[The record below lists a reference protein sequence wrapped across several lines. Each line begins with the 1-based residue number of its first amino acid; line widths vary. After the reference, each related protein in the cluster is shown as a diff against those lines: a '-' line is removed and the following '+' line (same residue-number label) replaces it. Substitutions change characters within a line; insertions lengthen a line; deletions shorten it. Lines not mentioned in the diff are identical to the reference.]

1 MAIDLDAGII
11 DQRVRGLVEIY
22 GARLALR
29 GKDDPARRASN
40 AFCALCVT
48 TLLDLD
54 LDEAVAAL
62 TDGGEDGGIDAIHVA
77 GLRDERPLVTLFQ
90 AKYEQ
95 KTLEGRHAFPASEV
109 PKLIE
114 TLRTIFDPGKPLT
127 KMKDIEVVVEEIR
140 SRMREGAIPVVRV
153 VLCNNGPRWG
163 ADGDARIAAAGFG
176 DEEVQWLHLNH
187 RRLVSL
193 LRAQKSIDT
202 MLDFDG
208 AAHHEDV
215 SFRRVFV
222 GKVPVATIAELMNA
236 HGDGLL
242 DRNIR
247 RFLGMSNRVNSRI
260 AQTLRSPED
269 RPNFYFYNNGLTMI
283 CRKLSFSSLR
293 QAHFQVKAE
302 GLQIINGGQTC
313 KTIQQVLGESFD
325 HEEYANTFVMVRLYQ
340 LDDADSRFGHAI
352 TYATNDQTPI
362 ELQDLRA
369 NDELQ
374 QRLVLDL
381 EQLGHVYKTKRDNQP
396 ADANTITSTRAAI
409 AVLTVLRRQPHLAR
423 FAESRLFD
431 SYYQRIF
438 TKDLNGAQVV
448 LSTRVFADVEEAVAV
463 GARAE
468 HAVVFLPYATHY
480 VAMLCGDLL
489 LGRELTV
496 PRAQGSRREPID
508 HRNLPTLLREWS
520 ERGGELVGRAL
531 MLIAMSLDR
540 LGIDQSASLQRV
552 AAQFRRADLLDAL
565 GQVTAQLSLEE
576 TSE

>member
-1 MAIDLDAGII
+1 MPTDLDAGII

-40 AFCALCVT
+40 AFCALCVA

-54 LDEAVAAL
+54 LDEAVASL
-62 TDGGEDGGIDAIHVA
+62 TDGGEDGGIDAIHVSS
-77 GLRDERPLVTLFQ
+77 LRDDQPLVTLFQ

-95 KTLEGRHAFPASEV
+95 KTLEGRHAFPASEI

-114 TLRTIFDPGKPLT
+114 TIRTIFDPGKPLA
-127 KMKDIEVVVEEIR
+127 KMRDIEVVVEEIR
-140 SRMREGAIPVVRV
+140 SRMREGAIPAVRV

-163 ADGDARIAAAGFG
+163 ADGDARIEAAGFG
-176 DEEVQWLHLNH
+176 DDEVQWQHLNH
-187 RRLVSL
+187 RRLVSF

-222 GKVPVATIAELMNA
+222 GKVPVATIAELMNE

-260 AQTLRSPED
+260 AQTLLSPED
-269 RPNFYFYNNGLTMI
+269 RSNFYFYNNGLTMI

-293 QAHFQVKAE
+293 QAHFQVKVE

-325 HEEYANTFVMVRLYQ
+325 RDEYANTSVMVRLYQ
-340 LDDADSRFGHAI
+340 LDDADHRFGHAI
-352 TYATNDQTPI
+352 TYATNDQTPV

-369 NDELQ
+369 NDEIQ
-374 QRLVLDL
+374 QQLTLDL
-381 EQLGHVYKTKRDNQP
+381 KGLGYVYKTKRDSQP
-396 ADANTITSTRAAI
+396 ADEKTITSTRAAI

-431 SYYQRIF
+431 SYYRRIF

-448 LSTRVFADVEEAVAV
+448 LATRIFADVHEAVSPV
-463 GARAE
+463 ARA
-468 HAVVFLPYATHY
+468 AAAKVFLPYATHY
-480 VAMLCGDLL
+480 IAMLCGDLL
-489 LGRELTV
+489 LRSNPTAPQAVRGQYALL
-496 PRAQGSRREPID
+496 D
-508 HRNLPTLLREWS
+508 HRNLSSYIQEWS
-520 ERGGELVGRAL
+520 KRSVDLMNRATV
-531 MLIAMSLDR
+531 LIEQALAR
-540 LGIDQSASLQRV
+540 LGIDETSSLQRI

-565 GQVTAQLSLEE
+565 SQVSIEGASD
-576 TSE
+576 

>member
-1 MAIDLDAGII
+1 MPPMATDLDAGII
-11 DQRVRGLVEIY
+11 DQRVRGLVAIY
-22 GARLALR
+22 GARLAQR

-40 AFCALCVT
+40 AFCALCVA

-54 LDEAVAAL
+54 LDEAVASL
-62 TDGGEDGGIDAIHVA
+62 TDGGEDGGIDAIHVTN
-77 GLRDERPLVTLFQ
+77 LRDDRPLVTLFQ

-95 KTLEGRHAFPASEV
+95 KSLEGRHAFPASEI

-114 TLRTIFDPGKPLT
+114 TIRTIFDPSKPLA
-127 KMKDIEVVVEEIR
+127 KMKDIEAVVEEIR
-140 SRMREGAIPVVRV
+140 SRMREGAIPIVRV

-163 ADGDARIAAAGFG
+163 ADGDARIEAAGFG
-176 DEEVQWLHLNH
+176 DEEVQWQHLDH

-222 GKVPVATIAELMNA
+222 GKVPVATIAELMNL

-260 AQTLRSPED
+260 AQTLLSPEG
-269 RPNFYFYNNGLTMI
+269 RSNFYFYNNGLTMI
-283 CRKLSFSSLR
+283 CRKLSFGSLR
-293 QAHFQVKAE
+293 QAHFQVKVE

-325 HEEYANTFVMVRLYQ
+325 REAYANTFVMVRLYQ
-340 LDDADSRFGHAI
+340 LDESDEQFGHAI

-362 ELQDLRA
+362 ELQDLRS
-369 NDELQ
+369 NDEIQ
-374 QRLVLDL
+374 QRLALDL
-381 EQLGHVYKTKRDNQP
+381 EQLGYTYKTKRDNQP
-396 ADANTITSTRAAI
+396 GNETTVTSKQAAI

-431 SYYQRIF
+431 TYYRQIF
-438 TKDLNGAQVV
+438 TKDLDGAQVV
-448 LSTRVFADVEEAVAV
+448 VATRVFDDVATMLAT
-463 GARAE
+463 
-468 HAVVFLPYATHY
+468 HPSPKPFLPYATHY
-480 VAMLCGDLL
+480 TAMVCG
-489 LGRELTV
+489 ELM
-496 PRAQGSRREPID
+496 RWGSKSLAEGKAID
-508 HRNLPTLLREWS
+508 HRNLSSLLAEWTL
-520 ERGGELVGRAL
+520 ERPRLVGIAL
-531 MLIAMSLDR
+531 AIIETSLQT
-540 LGIDQSASLQRV
+540 LGIEHDASLQRV
-552 AAQFRRADLLDAL
+552 SAQFRRADLLDPIMQSIRERLAKRHAD
-565 GQVTAQLSLEE
+565 G
-576 TSE
+576 

>member
-1 MAIDLDAGII
+1 MATDLDAGAI

-29 GKDDPARRASN
+29 GKDDSERRASN
-40 AFCALCVT
+40 AFCALSVA

-62 TDGGEDGGIDAIHVA
+62 TDGGEDGGVDALHVA
-77 GLRDERPLVTLFQ
+77 NLRGDRPLVTLFQ

-95 KTLEGRHAFPASEV
+95 KTLAGRHAFPASEI

-114 TLRTIFDPGKPLT
+114 TIRTIFDPNKALSR
-127 KMKDIEVVVEEIR
+127 MKDIEAPVEEIR

-163 ADGDARIAAAGFG
+163 ADGDDRIEAAGF
-176 DEEVQWLHLNH
+176 DAEEVQWQHFNH
-187 RRLVSL
+187 RLLVSL
-193 LRAQKSIDT
+193 LRAQKSIDA

-222 GKVPVATIAELMNA
+222 GKVPVASIAELMNA

-247 RFLGMSNRVNSRI
+247 RFLGVSNRVNSRI
-260 AQTLRSPED
+260 AHTLLSPED
-269 RPNFYFYNNGLTMI
+269 RSNFYFYNNGLTMI

-293 QAHFQVKAE
+293 QAHFQVKVE

-325 HEEYANTFVMVRLYQ
+325 REEYSNAFVMVRLYQ
-340 LDDADSRFGHAI
+340 LDDADEQFGHAI

-362 ELQDLRA
+362 ELQDLRS
-369 NDELQ
+369 NDEIQ
-374 QRLVLDL
+374 QRLALDL
-381 EQLGHVYKTKRDNQP
+381 EQLGYTYKTKRDNQP
-396 ADANTITSTRAAI
+396 STEITITSKQAAI
-409 AVLTVLRRQPHLAR
+409 AVLTVLRRQPHVAR

-431 SYYQRIF
+431 TYYRRIF
-438 TKDLNGAQVV
+438 TKDLNGAQIV
-448 LSTRVFADVEEAVAV
+448 LATRIFADVEVMLAGEA
-463 GARAE
+463 ARE
-468 HAVVFLPYATHY
+468 VFLPYATHY
-480 VAMLCGDLL
+480 VAMISGELL
-489 LGRELTV
+489 RLGSKSLAEG
-496 PRAQGSRREPID
+496 RAVD
-508 HRNLPTLLREWS
+508 HRNLVSLLEEWS
-520 ERGGELVGRAL
+520 NERVQLVGSAIAL
-531 MLIAMSLDR
+531 TDASLR
-540 LGIDQSASLQRV
+540 TLGIDESTSLQRV
-552 AAQFRRADLLDAL
+552 AAQFR
-565 GQVTAQLSLEE
+565 
-576 TSE
+576 